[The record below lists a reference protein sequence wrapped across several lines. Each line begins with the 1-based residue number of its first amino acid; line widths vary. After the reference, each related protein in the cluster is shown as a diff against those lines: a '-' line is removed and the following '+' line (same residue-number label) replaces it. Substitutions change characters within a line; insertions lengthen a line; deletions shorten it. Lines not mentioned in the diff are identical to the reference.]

1 MKINPVKY
9 LPLVLLALTLAG
21 AALPSRGKGKKTARE
36 LPAAETEQQ
45 RKADYI
51 FMEAMRR
58 NAVGEDDSYFELL
71 NGAYSLDSTDTSVG
85 QTLGYYYLAL
95 GQTDSVMAM

>member
-58 NAVGEDDSYFELL
+58 NAVGEDDSSS
-71 NGAYSLDSTDTSVG
+71 NPST
-85 QTLGYYYLAL
+85 AL
-95 GQTDSVMAM
+95 TASTPPTPP

>member
-58 NAVGEDDSYFELL
+58 NGKTTLTS
-71 NGAYSLDSTDTSVG
+71 NSST
-85 QTLGYYYLAL
+85 AL
-95 GQTDSVMAM
+95 TVSTPPTPP